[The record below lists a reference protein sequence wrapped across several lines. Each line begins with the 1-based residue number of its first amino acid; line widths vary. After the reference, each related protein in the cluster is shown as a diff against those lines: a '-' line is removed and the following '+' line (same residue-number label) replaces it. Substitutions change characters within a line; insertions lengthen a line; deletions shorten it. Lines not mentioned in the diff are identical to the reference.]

1 MKLSHAIPLGFAALA
16 FSCGALA
23 AEYTLN
29 FNDGAACSTI
39 KPACGNYG
47 GISQS
52 YGDVAGIVNM
62 SYESVDSG
70 GTSLLYFGSGYSELQ
85 GVVFALGSA
94 TNSHGRI
101 TLNAAPGQTISLLGF
116 DLGAWRYPSDTSRFT
131 TLSVKNG
138 NSSQDYAQALEV
150 STTTS
155 SHIGTTY
162 FGAAG
167 AGQTVTLEWKN
178 DAFNVGLDN
187 LHFSVTQ
194 VPEPETYALLLAGLG
209 LLGAATRKK
218 RHTA

>member
-1 MKLSHAIPLGFAALA
+1 
-16 FSCGALA
+16 
-23 AEYTLN
+23 
-29 FNDGAACSTI
+29 
-39 KPACGNYG
+39 
-47 GISQS
+47 
-52 YGDVAGIVNM
+52 M

-70 GTSLLYFGSGYSELQ
+70 GKSLLSFSLGYSELQ

-94 TNSHGRI
+94 TNSHARI

-116 DLGAWRYPSDTSRFT
+116 DLGAWKYPSDTSRFT

-138 NSSQDYAQALEV
+138 NSSQDYDAPTLKV
-150 STTTS
+150 LTTTS
-155 SHIGTTY
+155 SHIDTTY